1 MLTRKLLSAAPL
13 FTACL
18 IWQFL
23 HRMSSLT
30 QPERVLFF
38 RTGDLLLVRR
48 ICKLIL
54 VIIFRKQVG
63 DGGDGGGI
71 LIQGKRIV
79 KCSGSPPPAL
89 CSECCGETL
98 SEDLLLTSELSL

>member
-1 MLTRKLLSAAPL
+1 MSDLAV
-13 FTACL
+13 FTPDAL
-18 IWQFL
+18 PN
-23 HRMSSLT
+23 T
-30 QPERVLFF
+30 TERVLFF

-63 DGGDGGGI
+63 DGGDGGGGI
-71 LIQGKRIV
+71 LIQGKMIV

-98 SEDLLLTSELSL
+98 REDLLLTSELS

>member
-1 MLTRKLLSAAPL
+1 MP
-13 FTACL
+13 
-18 IWQFL
+18 
-23 HRMSSLT
+23 SLT

-48 ICKLIL
+48 ICKL